1 VSRAFQP
8 CRCGDSRG
16 WAGVPGTSCGM
27 SAGCVIAFAAN
38 TGKCLA
44 RSPSA
49 VGVVGVCQSLAGHE
63 RADDAVRPRGSD
75 TGPGGSRM
83 AEIRW
88 MLGPDATRTRKP
100 RRLHRRAIGALR
112 DVVIDPTRSR
122 VTHLAVEPSTLT
134 PRPCGGTSSSGAA
147 PAMTMRSL
155 DCLDGDLY
163 RAASVVGWLLGPL
176 RGLSARVA
184 CGCSR
189 RRSVQ
194 SFLGGSP
201 ISVHPPACRR
211 RSCTG

>member
-83 AEIRW
+83 AEIRS

-100 RRLHRRAIGALR
+100 RRLHRRAHRRAPRCRDRPDAQPGDPFGGRALDADSAAMWR
-112 DVVIDPTRSR
+112 NLELWCCTCDDN
-122 VTHLAVEPSTLT
+122 ALT
-134 PRPCGGTSSSGAA
+134 
-147 PAMTMRSL
+147 
-155 DCLDGDLY
+155 
-163 RAASVVGWLLGPL
+163 
-176 RGLSARVA
+176 
-184 CGCSR
+184 
-189 RRSVQ
+189 
-194 SFLGGSP
+194 
-201 ISVHPPACRR
+201 
-211 RSCTG
+211 